1 MLATKIEKALI
12 EAYEIATD
20 NFSLFA
26 NSIKVLCLEKMEQ
39 RAYVTK
45 EEIDACIQSVK
56 FDISKGSQNP
66 AHSWIWKLDYSMPSV
81 DGGRSFFEGKKATP
95 SDIVSGLPIKRP
107 TLEHDIVHSI
117 QENTVTVIKSFQW
130 ARKNHI
136 GFASSIYP
144 SQRIYPVSINV
155 VQQYPRVRKYYP
167 VL

>member
-20 NFSLFA
+20 NLSLFA

-56 FDISKGSQNP
+56 FDISKGPQNP

-81 DGGRSFFEGKKATP
+81 DGGRSFLRAKKLRRQ
-95 SDIVSGLPIKRP
+95 I
-107 TLEHDIVHSI
+107 
-117 QENTVTVIKSFQW
+117 
-130 ARKNHI
+130 
-136 GFASSIYP
+136 
-144 SQRIYPVSINV
+144 
-155 VQQYPRVRKYYP
+155 
-167 VL
+167 